1 MKMKRFI
8 KLACAVLALVC
19 VLGCLSSC
27 VTKKDKEEIKRIITL
42 AEEAKPSEVKV
53 FINSLEPEHFKKSKE
68 ATNYVMIE
76 VKGYGKIVV
85 ALLPDVAPITVANFK
100 SLVSE
105 GFYDGLIFHRV
116 IKDFMIQGGGFFPDF
131 KPKKSSSIK
140 GEFEENGITNDLLH
154 VRGVISMARTD
165 VPDSAS
171 SQFFIVHKDYPSL
184 DGKYA
189 AFGYVIAGLSTVDK
203 IASVQTLSSDYP
215 VNSVVIK
222 KVYFVSPI
230 TE

>member
-1 MKMKRFI
+1 MKRTVKI
-8 KLACAVLALVC
+8 ICAILALVC
-19 VLGCLSSC
+19 VIGCLSSC
-27 VTKKDKEEIKRIITL
+27 LSKEEKAEVSRIITL
-42 AEEAKPSEVKV
+42 AEESEVSDVNV
-53 FINSLEPEHFKKSKE
+53 FINSLEAKHFKKSKE

-76 VKGYGKIVV
+76 VKSYGKIVI
-85 ALLPDVAPITVANFK
+85 ALRPDVAPITVENFK
-100 SLVSE
+100 KLVSE

-116 IKDFMIQGGGFFPDF
+116 IKDFMIQGGGFKSDF
-131 KPKKSSSIK
+131 SPKKADSIK
-140 GEFEENGITNDLLH
+140 GEFASNGVENDLLH

-189 AFGYVIAGLSTVDK
+189 AFGYVIAGLSVVDK
-203 IASVQTLSSDYP
+203 IASVQTLASDYP
-215 VNSVVIK
+215 VSSVVIK